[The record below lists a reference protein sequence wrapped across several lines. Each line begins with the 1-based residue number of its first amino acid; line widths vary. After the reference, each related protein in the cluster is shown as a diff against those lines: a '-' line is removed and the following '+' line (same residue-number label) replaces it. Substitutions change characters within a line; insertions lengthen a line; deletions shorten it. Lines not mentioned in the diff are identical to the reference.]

1 MDKGRSAHSI
11 QREFVDLVFNIINA
25 YMWNLQ
31 KNRVT
36 NIENRYT
43 DTKQGKGVGSVGRP
57 GLINR
62 VGCHFLLQEIFP
74 VQGSH
79 PHLLCLLLGRWT
91 LYLWAHIHT
100 LLWIK

>member
-1 MDKGRSAHSI
+1 
-11 QREFVDLVFNIINA
+11 
-25 YMWNLQ
+25 MWNLQ

-43 DTKQGKGVGSVGRP
+43 DTKQGKGVGSVGRL

-62 VGCHFLLQEIFP
+62 VGCHFLLQEIFL

-91 LYLWAHIHT
+91 LYRWANYIAQG
-100 LLWIK
+100 